1 MVVSCVAGSHK
12 EALLDTSSKTRSWK
26 FVLESKHQAISV
38 KPAEEPFK
46 STETR
51 ERRFTMLVFF
61 SCNLYAY
68 LLPNFTRDIKFCSE
82 RFKIYQETVCK
93 PAQSIII
100 ATVL

>member
-38 KPAEEPFK
+38 KPVEEPFK

-82 RFKIYQETVCK
+82 HFKIYQETVCK

>member
-1 MVVSCVAGSHK
+1 MVVSCMAGSHK

-26 FVLESKHQAISV
+26 FVLESKHWAISV

-46 STETR
+46 TTETR
-51 ERRFTMLVFF
+51 QRHFIMLVFF
-61 SCNLYAY
+61 LYAY
-68 LLPNFTRDIKFCSE
+68 LLSNFTRDIEFCSE
-82 RFKIYQETVCK
+82 RFEIYQEMVCK